1 MRANRRSRT
10 TIWGYLGLLGCLC
23 LRVPSAGADVPRV
36 LGLDQLVQMAL
47 EHSPELKQAD
57 QDIAGAV
64 SDLDQA
70 RAAQWAQ
77 LDVTAVGG
85 FVDNAKKPVVVVSPT
100 PGADGQLRG
109 HIAKNRD
116 AEGYGPFGKLA
127 FTLSQPLYTFGQIG
141 HRKDAALKTVGVQR
155 AAKEHTRGAV
165 ILKVKELY
173 FALLLAQNGKAA
185 AADLAT
191 FVQDARQRI
200 TRLLDVGATN
210 VDQSDLY
217 YLEAYAAEAPRFRAK
232 AESGANV
239 TYFALK
245 QLIGLP
251 PGQEFQLDV
260 QELPRDTRALGEQQ
274 AYIQQALHARPEFE
288 QLDRALEARQSL
300 VEAAQA
306 DRYPSLFAAA
316 IGSLAGAPGR
326 QHLNES
332 YIDDEFNHAR
342 AGVVLGTRW
351 HFDLGMLQGKVHK
364 ARAEYQRLLHTRDVA
379 TLSIPIEVAQAY
391 QEAVE
396 HLHAF
401 RASEQA
407 ALAARKWLVAAL
419 STFDMGVG
427 QARDILLALDRYG
440 KNRGDYLS
448 SLLHYHL
455 ALARLSYAI
464 GAYRTPAE

>member
-1 MRANRRSRT
+1 MRAKRLSRT
-10 TIWGYLGLLGCLC
+10 TIWGYLVLLGCLC

-47 EHSPELKQAD
+47 ERSPELKQAD
-57 QDIAGAV
+57 QDIAVAV

-70 RAAQWAQ
+70 SAAQWAQ

-85 FVDNAKKPVVVVSPT
+85 FIDNAKKPVVVVSPT
-100 PGADGQLRG
+100 PGADGLLRG
-109 HIAKNRD
+109 RIEKKD
-116 AEGYGPFGKLA
+116 ASGYGPFGKLE

-173 FALLLAQNGKAA
+173 FALLLAQNGKEA
-185 AADLAT
+185 AADLAA

-232 AESGANV
+232 AESGANL

-251 PGQEFQLDV
+251 PDQEFQLDV
-260 QELPRDTRALGEQQ
+260 QELPRDTRALGDQQ
-274 AYIQQALHARPEFE
+274 EYIQQALRARPEFE
-288 QLDRALEARQSL
+288 QLDRAMEARQSL

-306 DRYPSLFAAA
+306 DHYPSLFAAA
-316 IGSLAGAPGR
+316 IGSFAGAPGR

-332 YIDDEFNHAR
+332 YIDDDFNHAR
-342 AGVVLGTRW
+342 AGVVLGTKW
-351 HFDLGMLQGKVHK
+351 HFDLGMLQGKVRK
-364 ARAEYQRLLHTRDVA
+364 ARAEYQRLQHTRDVA

-396 HLHAF
+396 HLNAF
-401 RASEQA
+401 QASEQA

-427 QARDILLALDRYG
+427 QARDIFLALDRYG

-448 SLLHYHL
+448 SLLNYHL